1 MCYKMKEH
9 EEGSYMRYVIAPLGA
24 ANWRLPAARFAAKL
38 RTEWPEAAIRI
49 VDIVDNAE
57 SPHALEWT
65 LPMRATR
72 KVAGALDRTGQV
84 VELEGDV
91 RDCATFARWLRT
103 QLPDTYRVQLSDEAA
118 TTTIEVRPETTEAE
132 LVGAFV
138 L

>member
-1 MCYKMKEH
+1 
-9 EEGSYMRYVIAPLGA
+9 MRYVIAPLGA
-24 ANWRLPAARFAAKL
+24 ANWRLPVTRFAAKL
-38 RTEWPEAAIRI
+38 RTEWPEAAIR
-49 VDIVDNAE
+49 IVDNAE

-72 KVAGALDRTGQV
+72 KVAGVLDRTGHV

-103 QLPDTYRVQLSDEAA
+103 QLPDTYRVGLSDEAA
-118 TTTIEVRPETTEAE
+118 TITIEVRPETTETE

>member
-1 MCYKMKEH
+1 
-9 EEGSYMRYVIAPLGA
+9 MRYVIAPIEA
-24 ANWRLPAARFAAKL
+24 ANWRLPATRFAAKL

-49 VDIVDNAE
+49 VDDAA
-57 SPHALEWT
+57 SQHALEWT
-65 LPMRATR
+65 VPMRATR

-84 VELEGDV
+84 IEVDGDV
-91 RDCATFARWLRT
+91 RDCAIFTRWLRT
-103 QLPDTYRVQLSDEAA
+103 QLPDTYRVQLSDADT